1 MFGGVCIDMS
11 KMDAITDYHL
21 EDFDVKVQ
29 PGVTREGLN
38 HHVRNDGKRNI
49 RLIILFNVVFNWMN
63 RGIMVISA
71 YTNHYRADISS

>member
-38 HHVRNDGKRNI
+38 HHVRNDGKQHR
-49 RLIILFNVVFNWMN
+49 RLIIFFNVIFNNKM
-63 RGIMVISA
+63 GSIVVLG
-71 YTNHYRADISS
+71 

>member
-1 MFGGVCIDMS
+1 MFGGVCVDMS

-38 HHVRNDGKRNI
+38 HHIRNDGKGKHLSI
-49 RLIILFNVVFNWMN
+49 RV
-63 RGIMVISA
+63 RG
-71 YTNHYRADISS
+71 YRSEIF

>member
-38 HHVRNDGKRNI
+38 HHVRNDGKQNR
-49 RLIILFNVVFNWMN
+49 RLIILFNEIFHNWYN
-63 RGIMVISA
+63 WINSSIVVIS
-71 YTNHYRADISS
+71 T